1 MDYLTVKWLHVLS
14 STVLFGTGIGSAYY
28 LLVASWGRDARAV
41 AAISRH
47 VVMADWLFTAT
58 TVVFQPLSG
67 FWMMRLA
74 GGMPVTTPWIAW
86 SLGLY
91 GFAVA
96 CWLPVVWIQLRLRDL
111 SAQAARQDAPLPAA
125 YWRFFAWWVALGCL
139 AFAAFLAI
147 FYLMVAKRWPGTA

>member
-14 STVLFGTGIGSAYY
+14 STVLFGTGIGSAFY
-28 LLVASWGRDARAV
+28 LLRATWSRDAFAV
-41 AAISRH
+41 ATVSRY

-67 FWMMRLA
+67 FWLMHLA
-74 GGMPVTTPWIAW
+74 GGMPWSTPWIAW

-91 GFAVA
+91 AFAIA

-111 SAQAARQDAPLPAA
+111 SAYAAGQGSALPPA
-125 YWRFFAWWVALGCL
+125 YWRFFAWWVALGAA
-139 AFAAFLAI
+139 AFIAFLAI
-147 FYLMVAKRWPGTA
+147 FFLMVAKRLPEAG